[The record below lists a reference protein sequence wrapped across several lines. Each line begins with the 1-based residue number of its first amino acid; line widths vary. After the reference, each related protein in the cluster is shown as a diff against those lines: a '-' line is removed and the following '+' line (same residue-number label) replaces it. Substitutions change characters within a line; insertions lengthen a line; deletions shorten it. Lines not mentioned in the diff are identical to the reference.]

1 VNREQ
6 LISRIERHWGD
17 FNAAFGGLSDA
28 ELTHPGVVERWSVKD
43 LMAHVATWEGE
54 ALKALPVIMQGR
66 RPPRYGGV
74 DNFNARQND
83 ANSRL
88 SLDEARELLQ
98 QSHERLLDFLGGIPQ
113 SWYETETRFRHRL
126 RLDTW
131 GHYPEH
137 TQAILAWPRAKGAL
151 DA

>member
-6 LISRIERHWGD
+6 LIGRIEGSWGSFKD
-17 FNAAFGGLSDA
+17 ACAGLSDA
-28 ELTHPGVVERWSVKD
+28 ASTQQGVVDDWSVKD
-43 LMAHVATWEGE
+43 LMAHVATWEEE
-54 ALKALPVIMQGR
+54 ALKALPVIMQDK

-74 DNFNARQND
+74 DNFNARQNE

-88 SLDEARELLQ
+88 SLTEARDALQ
-98 QSHERLLDFLGGIPQ
+98 GSHRRLLDFIATVPEAWFE
-113 SWYETETRFRHRL
+113 SETRFRHRL

-137 TQAILAWPRAKGAL
+137 TEAILAWRRSKGL
-151 DA
+151 